1 MVTFYLNLKQ
11 KMFLEIATFDI
22 TSAEIALNSVAD
34 RIEFC
39 ADINSGGITPEL
51 EELRY
56 LKDKYSK
63 PIHVMIRP
71 VGGGFLYTDS
81 EFRQMQK
88 SIIEFSNANADG
100 FVFGILDE
108 DQEIDEEKNRL
119 LVDLANGR
127 PCVFHR
133 AIDRTKN
140 IFESTEKLIELGFKE
155 ILTSGGEN
163 SAIEGKEN
171 LKKLVEDYSDDIKIL
186 IGGGVRSNNIS
197 ELKNV
202 TGGKYFHSSAVLSY
216 ESFANAEEIKKLKV
230 NI

>member
-1 MVTFYLNLKQ
+1 
-11 KMFLEIATFDI
+11 MFLEIATFDI

-39 ADINSGGITPEL
+39 ADINSGGITPDL

-56 LKDKYSK
+56 LKEKYSK
-63 PIHVMIRP
+63 PIHVMIRT
-71 VGGGFLYTDS
+71 VGGGFLYTES

-88 SIIEFSNANADG
+88 SIIEFSKANADG

-108 DQEIDEEKNRL
+108 DQEIDIEKNKIL
-119 LVDLANGR
+119 IDLANGK

-163 SAIEGKEN
+163 SAMEGKEN

-197 ELKNV
+197 ELKSI
-202 TGGKYFHSSAVLSY
+202 THGQYFHSSAVLSY
-216 ESFANAEEIKKLKV
+216 ESFANADEIKKLKV
-230 NI
+230 NL

>member
-1 MVTFYLNLKQ
+1 
-11 KMFLEIATFDI
+11 MFLEIATFDI

-39 ADINSGGITPEL
+39 ADISLEGITPNI
-51 EELRY
+51 EEFKY
-56 LKDKYSK
+56 LKEKYLT

-71 VGGGFLYTDS
+71 VGGNFLYS
-81 EFRQMQK
+81 NQEFLQMQND
-88 SIIEFSNANADG
+88 IQAFSKANADG

-108 DQEIDEEKNRL
+108 NHEVDVEKNKI
-119 LVDLANGR
+119 LVDLANGK

-140 IFESTEKLIELGFKE
+140 IFESTEKIIELGFKE

-163 SAIEGKEN
+163 SALDGKEN
-171 LKKLVEDYSDDIKIL
+171 LKKLVEDYSDNIKIL

-202 TGGKYFHSSAVLSY
+202 TGGNYFHSSAVLPY
-216 ESFANAEEIKKLKV
+216 ESFANVEEIKNLKF
-230 NI
+230 NF

>member
-1 MVTFYLNLKQ
+1 
-11 KMFLEIATFDI
+11 MFLEIATFDI

-39 ADINSGGITPEL
+39 SDINSGGLTPDL

-56 LKDKYSK
+56 LKDKYAK
-63 PIHVMIRP
+63 AIHVMIRP
-71 VGGGFLYTDS
+71 VGGGFLYSNS
-81 EFRQMQK
+81 EFKQMQK
-88 SIIEFSNANADG
+88 EIIHFSNANADG

-108 DQEIDEEKNRL
+108 NQEIDIEKNKI
-119 LVDLANGR
+119 LVDLANGK

-155 ILTSGGEN
+155 ILTSGGKN
-163 SAIEGKEN
+163 SAVEGKEN
-171 LKKLVEDYSDDIKIL
+171 LKKLIEDYSNDIKIL

-197 ELKNV
+197 ELKNA
-202 TGGKYFHSSAVLSY
+202 TNGKYFHSSAVLSY
-216 ESFANAEEIKKLKV
+216 EYFANAEEIKKLKV
-230 NI
+230 NL

>member
-1 MVTFYLNLKQ
+1 
-11 KMFLEIATFDI
+11 MFLEIATFDI

-39 ADINSGGITPEL
+39 ADINSGGITPDL

-56 LKDKYSK
+56 LKDRYSK

-81 EFRQMQK
+81 EFKKMQK
-88 SIIEFSNANADG
+88 DIIEFSKANADG

-108 DQEIDEEKNRL
+108 NQEIDVEKNRIL
-119 LVDLANGR
+119 IDLANGK

-133 AIDRTKN
+133 AIDRTEN
-140 IFESTEKLIELGFKE
+140 IFESAEKLIQLGFKE

-163 SAIEGKEN
+163 SAMEGKEN
-171 LKKLVEDYSDDIKIL
+171 LKRLIENYSDGVKIL

-197 ELKNV
+197 ELKKV
-202 TGGKYFHSSAVLSY
+202 TNGKYFHSSAVLPY

-230 NI
+230 NL

>member
-1 MVTFYLNLKQ
+1 
-11 KMFLEIATFDI
+11 MFLEIATFDI

-39 ADINSGGITPEL
+39 ADINSGGVTPDL

-81 EFRQMQK
+81 EFKEMQK
-88 SIIEFSNANADG
+88 SIIEFSKAKADG

-108 DQEIDEEKNRL
+108 NQEIDIEKNKIL
-119 LVDLANGR
+119 IDLANGK

-140 IFESTEKLIELGFKE
+140 IFESTEKLIQLGFKE

-163 SAIEGKEN
+163 SAMEGKEN

-202 TGGKYFHSSAVLSY
+202 TKGQYFHSSAVLSY
-216 ESFANAEEIKKLKV
+216 ESFANADEIKKLKV
-230 NI
+230 NL

>member
-1 MVTFYLNLKQ
+1 
-11 KMFLEIATFDI
+11 MFLEIATFDI

-39 ADINSGGITPEL
+39 ADINSGGITPDL

-56 LKDKYSK
+56 LKGRYSK

-81 EFRQMQK
+81 EFIKMQK
-88 SIIEFSNANADG
+88 DIIELSKANADG

-108 DQEIDEEKNRL
+108 NEEIDVEKNRI
-119 LVDLANGR
+119 LVDLANGK

-133 AIDRTKN
+133 AIDRTEN
-140 IFESTEKLIELGFKE
+140 IFESAEKLIQLGFKE

-163 SAIEGKEN
+163 SAMEGKEN
-171 LKKLVEDYSDDIKIL
+171 LKRLIENYSDEVKIL

-197 ELKNV
+197 ELKKV
-202 TGGKYFHSSAVLSY
+202 TNGKYFHSSAVLPY
-216 ESFANAEEIKKLKV
+216 ESFANADEIKKLKV
-230 NI
+230 NL

>member
-1 MVTFYLNLKQ
+1 
-11 KMFLEIATFDI
+11 MFLEIATFDI
-22 TSAEIALNSVAD
+22 TSAEIALNSIAD

-39 ADINSGGITPEL
+39 ADINSGGVTPDL

-88 SIIEFSNANADG
+88 SIIEFSKAKADG

-108 DQEIDEEKNRL
+108 DQEIDIEKNKIL
-119 LVDLANGR
+119 IDLANGK

-140 IFESTEKLIELGFKE
+140 IFESTEMLIKLGFKE

-163 SAIEGKEN
+163 SAMEGKEN

-202 TGGKYFHSSAVLSY
+202 TKGQYFHSSAVLSY
-216 ESFANAEEIKKLKV
+216 ESFANADEIKKLKV
-230 NI
+230 NL

>member
-1 MVTFYLNLKQ
+1 
-11 KMFLEIATFDI
+11 MFLEIATFDI

-39 ADINSGGITPEL
+39 ADISSGGITPDL

-88 SIIEFSNANADG
+88 GIIEFSKAKADG

-108 DQEIDEEKNRL
+108 NQEIDIEKNKIL
-119 LVDLANGR
+119 IDLANGK

-140 IFESTEKLIELGFKE
+140 IFESTEKLIQLGFKE

-163 SAIEGKEN
+163 SAMEGKEN
-171 LKKLVEDYSDDIKIL
+171 LKKLVENYSDDIKIL

-202 TGGKYFHSSAVLSY
+202 TKGQYFHSSAVLSY
-216 ESFANAEEIKKLKV
+216 ESFANAEEIKKLKF

>member
-1 MVTFYLNLKQ
+1 
-11 KMFLEIATFDI
+11 MFLEIATFDI
-22 TSAEIALNSVAD
+22 ASAEIALNSVAD

-39 ADINSGGITPEL
+39 ADINSGGITPDL

-56 LKDKYSK
+56 LKEKYSK

-88 SIIEFSNANADG
+88 SIIEFSKTNADG

-108 DQEIDEEKNRL
+108 YQEIDIDKNKIL
-119 LVDLANGR
+119 IELANGK

-163 SAIEGKEN
+163 SAMEGKEN
-171 LKKLVEDYSDDIKIL
+171 LKKLVEGYSDDIKIL

-202 TGGKYFHSSAVLSY
+202 TKGQYFHSSAVLSY
-216 ESFANAEEIKKLKV
+216 ESFANADEIKKLKV
-230 NI
+230 NL

>member
-1 MVTFYLNLKQ
+1 
-11 KMFLEIATFDI
+11 MFLEIATFDI

-39 ADINSGGITPEL
+39 ADISLGGITPNI
-51 EELRY
+51 EEFKY
-56 LKDKYSK
+56 LKEKYLT

-71 VGGGFLYTDS
+71 VGGNFLYS
-81 EFRQMQK
+81 NQEFLQMQND
-88 SIIEFSNANADG
+88 ILAFSKANADG

-108 DQEIDEEKNRL
+108 NHEVDVEKNKI
-119 LVDLANGR
+119 LVDLANGK

-140 IFESTEKLIELGFKE
+140 IFESTEKIIELGFEE

-163 SAIEGKEN
+163 SALDGKEN
-171 LKKLVEDYSDDIKIL
+171 LKKIVEVYSDDIKIL

-202 TGGKYFHSSAVLSY
+202 TGGNYFHSSAVLSY
-216 ESFANAEEIKKLKV
+216 ESFANAEEIKNLKF
-230 NI
+230 NF

>member
-1 MVTFYLNLKQ
+1 
-11 KMFLEIATFDI
+11 MFLEIATFDI

-39 ADINSGGITPEL
+39 ADINSGGITPDL

-88 SIIEFSNANADG
+88 SIIEFSKAKADG

-108 DQEIDEEKNRL
+108 NQEIDIDKNKTL
-119 LVDLANGR
+119 IDLTNGK

-140 IFESTEKLIELGFKE
+140 IFESTEKLIGLGFKE

-163 SAIEGKEN
+163 SAMEGKEN

-197 ELKNV
+197 ELKNL
-202 TGGKYFHSSAVLSY
+202 TKGQYFHSSAVLSY
-216 ESFANAEEIKKLKV
+216 ESFANAEEIKKLKF

>member
-1 MVTFYLNLKQ
+1 
-11 KMFLEIATFDI
+11 MFLEIATFDL

-39 ADINSGGITPEL
+39 ADISLGGVTPNI
-51 EELRY
+51 EEFKY
-56 LKDKYSK
+56 LKEKYLT

-71 VGGGFLYTDS
+71 VGGNFLYS
-81 EFRQMQK
+81 NQEFLQMQND
-88 SIIEFSNANADG
+88 ILAFSKANADG

-108 DQEIDEEKNRL
+108 NHEVDVEKNKIL
-119 LVDLANGR
+119 IDLANGK

-140 IFESTEKLIELGFKE
+140 IFESTEKIIELGFKE

-163 SAIEGKEN
+163 SALDGKEN
-171 LKKLVEDYSDDIKIL
+171 LKKLVEVYSDDIKIL

-202 TGGKYFHSSAVLSY
+202 TGGSYFHSSAVLPY
-216 ESFANAEEIKKLKV
+216 ESFANAEEIKNLKF
-230 NI
+230 NF

>member
-1 MVTFYLNLKQ
+1 
-11 KMFLEIATFDI
+11 MFLEIATFDI

-39 ADINSGGITPEL
+39 ADINAGGITPDL

-56 LKDKYSK
+56 LKEKYSK

-71 VGGGFLYTDS
+71 VGGGFIYTDS
-81 EFRQMQK
+81 EFLQMQK
-88 SIIEFSNANADG
+88 SIIEFSKAKAEG

-108 DQEIDEEKNRL
+108 DQEIDVEKNKIL
-119 LVDLANGR
+119 IDLANGK

-140 IFESTEKLIELGFKE
+140 IFESTEKLIKLGFKE

-163 SAIEGKEN
+163 SAMNGKEN
-171 LKKLVEDYSDDIKIL
+171 LKKLIENYSNDIKIL

-197 ELKNV
+197 ELKTL

-216 ESFANAEEIKKLKV
+216 ESFANADEIKKLKL